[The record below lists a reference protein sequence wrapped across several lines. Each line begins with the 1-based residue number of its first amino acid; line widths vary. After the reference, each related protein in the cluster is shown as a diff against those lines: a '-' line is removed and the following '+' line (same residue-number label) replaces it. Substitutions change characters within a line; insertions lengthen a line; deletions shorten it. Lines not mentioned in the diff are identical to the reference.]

1 MIPSDCTAVNELIE
15 EQKQEV
21 DSMVSKS
28 RPINI
33 IAVLTLLLTTAVFVF
48 FSMCHMP
55 PQWSRCLQSAIVA
68 ILASVLVTVSYCALR
83 HC

>member
-1 MIPSDCTAVNELIE
+1 MVPSDCTAVNDLVE
-15 EQKQEV
+15 EQKKEV
-21 DSMVSKS
+21 SDTVSNP

-68 ILASVLVTVSYCALR
+68 ILASILVTVSHCALR

>member
-1 MIPSDCTAVNELIE
+1 MIPSDCTAVNDLIE
-15 EQKQEV
+15 EQKQ
-21 DSMVSKS
+21 DANTVSNS

-55 PQWSRCLQSAIVA
+55 PQWSRCVQSAIVA

>member
-21 DSMVSKS
+21 NTVSNS

-55 PQWSRCLQSAIVA
+55 PQWSRCVQSAIVA